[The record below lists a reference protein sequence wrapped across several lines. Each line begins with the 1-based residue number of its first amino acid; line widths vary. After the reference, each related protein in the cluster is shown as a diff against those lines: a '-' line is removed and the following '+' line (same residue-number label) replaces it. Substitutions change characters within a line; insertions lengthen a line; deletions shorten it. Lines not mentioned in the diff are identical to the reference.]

1 MNSQTKAIYV
11 LAAAVIAHPFI
22 TKAVDGWG
30 KYPSKVEANR
40 ACSAAKA
47 KLDDIHSE
55 KKPYL
60 RRHCTYRDNHFELN
74 EDDGST
80 RTKLKVLRVFYF

>member
-22 TKAVDGWG
+22 TKAVDDWG
-30 KYPSKVEANR
+30 KFPSKVEAQR
-40 ACSAAKA
+40 ACYAAKA
-47 KLDDIHSE
+47 KLDDIHSK

-60 RRHCTYRDNHFELN
+60 RRDCTLRENHFELN
-74 EDDGST
+74 EENRSN
-80 RTKLKVLRVFYF
+80 RTNFKVLRVFYF